1 MPRGVCSFARPR
13 RQLCAVDDARAPM
26 SNLVTES
33 DPQALQRRV
42 EELREQIN
50 YHNHRY
56 YALDA
61 PEVSDA
67 EYDALFRELRA
78 IETEHPELASPDSPT
93 QRVGTAP
100 TEVFSVVQHRVP
112 MLSLANAFS
121 PEDLN
126 NWYTRV
132 RNLAG

>member
-1 MPRGVCSFARPR
+1 MA
-13 RQLCAVDDARAPM
+13 DA
-26 SNLVTES
+26 

-42 EELREQIN
+42 EELRQQIN
-50 YHNHRY
+50 YHNYRY

-67 EYDALFRELRA
+67 EYDALFRELRS
-78 IETEHPELASPDSPT
+78 IEETHPELSSPDSPT

-100 TEVFSVVQHRVP
+100 QEAFGVVQHRVP

-121 PEDLN
+121 PEDLQG
-126 NWYTRV
+126 WYIRA
-132 RNLAG
+132 RNLAGREIKG